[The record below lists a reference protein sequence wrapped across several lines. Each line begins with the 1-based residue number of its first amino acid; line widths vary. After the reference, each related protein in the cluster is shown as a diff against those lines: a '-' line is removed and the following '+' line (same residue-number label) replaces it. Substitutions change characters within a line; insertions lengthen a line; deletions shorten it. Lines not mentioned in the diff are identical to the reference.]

1 MSGGIPAAYLPV
13 VAALLAT
20 GTLVLAA
27 AFVLSATGMKLKI
40 NRRLKRVA
48 GDPAKTAGAQAF
60 IRLSGSNS
68 SIRWFDAAIQKWL
81 PRPDHMREKLAATGT
96 RVRLGEYVLI
106 CLVIAAAAYV
116 ALNSTLPGHTAP
128 VLLFS
133 VAAGLGVPHFAVS
146 FLIKRRINKFMVQ
159 FPEAIDLM
167 VRGIRAG
174 LPITECMR
182 AAGNELADPVGIEFR
197 RVMDAVKLG
206 FTLNQALL
214 TTQRRLRS
222 PDFHFFLI
230 SLAVQQETGGN
241 LAETLDNL
249 GTLLRKRK
257 QMKLKIRAMS
267 SEARASAM
275 IIGSL
280 PIICFF
286 GLLMFK
292 PDYMMIMLTDSRG
305 HMLLAGALMSMLIGA
320 GMMMK
325 LSRFEI

>member
-1 MSGGIPAAYLPV
+1 MTGKFSAFLPIII
-13 VAALLAT
+13 ALLAA
-20 GTLVLAA
+20 GTLVSTA
-27 AFVLSATGMKLKI
+27 AFVLSTTGIKLKI

-48 GDPAKTAGAQAF
+48 TDAGKTDGDRAF
-60 IRLSGSNS
+60 VPVSGGHS
-68 SIRWFDAAIQKWL
+68 SIAWFDAAIQKWL
-81 PRPDHMREKLAATGT
+81 PQPEQMRENLTATGM
-96 RVRLGEYVLI
+96 RIRLGEYVLF
-106 CLVIAAAAYV
+106 CLVTAALTDVMLHSVLPTHGAA
-116 ALNSTLPGHTAP
+116 

-133 VAAGLGVPHFAVS
+133 IAAGAGLPHLAVIL
-146 FLIKRRINKFMVQ
+146 LIRRRVNKFMVQ

-182 AAGNELADPVGIEFR
+182 AAGHEMADPVGIEFR
-197 RVMDAVKLG
+197 RVIDALKLG

-222 PDFHFFLI
+222 PEFHFFII

-249 GTLLRKRK
+249 GDLLRKRK

-267 SEARASAM
+267 SEARASAV

-286 GLLMFK
+286 GLLLFK
-292 PDYMMIMLTDSRG
+292 PDYVMIMLTDSRG
-305 HMLLAGALMSMLIGA
+305 HLLLTGSVMSMLSGA
-320 GMMMK
+320 GIMMK
-325 LSRFEI
+325 LARFEI

>member
-1 MSGGIPAAYLPV
+1 MSGTFSAFLPLIIV
-13 VAALLAT
+13 FLAV
-20 GTLVLAA
+20 GTLVSTA
-27 AFVLSATGMKLKI
+27 AFVLSATGIKLKI

-48 GDPAKTAGAQAF
+48 ADAGKTEGDRAF
-60 IRLSGSNS
+60 VPVSGGHS
-68 SIRWFDAAIQKWL
+68 SIAWFDAAIQRWL
-81 PRPDHMREKLAATGT
+81 PRPEHMREKLTATGK
-96 RVRLGEYVLI
+96 RIRLGEYVLF
-106 CLVIAAAAYV
+106 CLVTAAFTDVTLHSFLPTHSV
-116 ALNSTLPGHTAP
+116 A

-133 VAAGLGVPHFAVS
+133 IAAGAGIPHLAVNL
-146 FLIKRRINKFMVQ
+146 LIKRRINRFMVQ

-182 AAGNELADPVGIEFR
+182 AAGQEMADPVGIEFR
-197 RVMDAVKLG
+197 RVIDALKLG

-214 TTQRRLRS
+214 ATQRRLRS
-222 PDFHFFLI
+222 PDFHFFII

-249 GTLLRKRK
+249 GNLLRKRK

-286 GLLMFK
+286 GLLLFK
-292 PDYMMIMLTDSRG
+292 PDYMMIMLTDPRG
-305 HMLLAGALMSMLIGA
+305 HMLLAGSVLSMLTGA

-325 LSRFEI
+325 LARFEI